1 MLPGHDHVPP
11 HASDGGRLSAT
22 TTPRVSLVVA
32 MGSNR
37 AIGAQGKLPWHI
49 PEDLKRFKALTLGHP
64 IVMGRKTYES
74 IGRLLP
80 GRTSVIVTRE
90 RGYAVPGALVAHSL
104 DAALVQC
111 TDAEEV
117 FVIGGGELFAEAL
130 ARAQRI
136 YLTHVDLAPPA
147 DTFFPPLDPAQW
159 REVRCETLA
168 RRSDGTVLAA
178 LQVLERV

>member
-1 MLPGHDHVPP
+1 
-11 HASDGGRLSAT
+11 
-22 TTPRVSLVVA
+22 

-104 DAALVQC
+104 DEALVQC
-111 TDAEEV
+111 SRAEEV
-117 FVIGGGELFAEAL
+117 FVIGGGELYAAAL
-130 ARAQRI
+130 PCASRI

-147 DTFFPPLDPAQW
+147 DTYFPALDPAQW
-159 REVRCETLA
+159 REVLRETLA
-168 RRSDGTVLAA
+168 RREDGSVLAE

>member
-1 MLPGHDHVPP
+1 
-11 HASDGGRLSAT
+11 
-22 TTPRVSLVVA
+22 

-168 RRSDGTVLAA
+168 RRADGTVLAA

>member
-1 MLPGHDHVPP
+1 M
-11 HASDGGRLSAT
+11 
-22 TTPRVSLVVA
+22 PRISLVVA

-80 GRTSVIVTRE
+80 GRTSVIITRQ
-90 RGYAVPGALVAHSL
+90 RGYAVPGALIAHSL
-104 DAALVQC
+104 DDALAQC
-111 TDAEEV
+111 AQAGEV
-117 FVIGGGELFAEAL
+117 FVIGGGELYEEAL
-130 ARAQRI
+130 PRTQRI

-147 DTFFPPLDPAQW
+147 DTYFPALDPAQW
-159 REVRCETLA
+159 REVLRETLA
-168 RRSDGTVLAA
+168 RREDGSVLAE
-178 LQVLERV
+178 LQVLERTYQS

>member
-11 HASDGGRLSAT
+11 HASDGVRLSAT
-22 TTPRVSLVVA
+22 ATPRVSLVVA

-104 DAALVQC
+104 DEAIVQC

-117 FVIGGGELFAEAL
+117 FVIGGGELFSEAL
-130 ARAQRI
+130 PRAQRI

-147 DTFFPPLDPAQW
+147 DTFFPPLDPAHW

-168 RRSDGTVLAA
+168 RRTDGTVLAA

>member
-1 MLPGHDHVPP
+1 M
-11 HASDGGRLSAT
+11 SAT

-168 RRSDGTVLAA
+168 RRADGTVLAA